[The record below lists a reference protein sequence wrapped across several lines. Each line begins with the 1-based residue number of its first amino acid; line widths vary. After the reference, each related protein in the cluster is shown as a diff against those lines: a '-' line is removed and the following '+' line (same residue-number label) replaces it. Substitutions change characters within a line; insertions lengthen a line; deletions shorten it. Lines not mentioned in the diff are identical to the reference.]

1 MTFEHEQV
9 RSCPR
14 GLAEAPRPRLPLQ
27 ERPNPPTLP
36 LRPPAPPKKLST
48 ESKKSAFLGPVKS
61 TPPKENSLPRFPCS
75 KDPVPDSWIDFT
87 ELWKAVSMAKKSDK
101 AESNQAASTKGT
113 EAYNNVLYLL
123 GIDINTVNP
132 RGDPRD
138 VIDLANF
145 QLPQTVQYPNLR
157 TDEELQALANRHK
170 NLTTGLNEATFAD
183 HIRRN
188 LFILDDIPERDSSER
203 SCVPCQILEFPSAF
217 TSYDRFNNDLYTFV
231 RGAKKERVPQP
242 HESDLRSR
250 SDLTFMAYMNA
261 VGVSSR
267 NYCVDFPGVHNQY
280 NAIAPFLSI
289 EFKVSNE
296 PAKMR
301 EAIHQI
307 AISSFVNLVERQRL
321 PRPPES
327 PYIKDEKIRH
337 YAYTICGNQV
347 TVWRTT
353 LQLEEKYRRSYTTYQ
368 VQKLQ
373 VLDLAI
379 KCHLEEFL
387 QWHQHIMTWGLV
399 VYVPEYL
406 LDLERVMGAPRR
418 DSLVAMVLSAKKVT
432 QPISFDGSS
441 NVDNEE
447 PDDEADP
454 ATEDQVTEYQT
465 TEDPAT
471 EHLAI
476 EGPGLRAAGL
486 LTINPLT
493 TAVEGLRQLNAAAI
507 SLSGMT
513 DRATVKAYLTQ
524 LIGDIRSFIKQL
536 DMEVEGRNAGVNVS
550 ASNLDN
556 HALPQSTATI
566 SPQRSTNG
574 RNKGKES
581 SSLAQRPRWR

>member
-1 MTFEHEQV
+1 
-9 RSCPR
+9 
-14 GLAEAPRPRLPLQ
+14 
-27 ERPNPPTLP
+27 
-36 LRPPAPPKKLST
+36 
-48 ESKKSAFLGPVKS
+48 
-61 TPPKENSLPRFPCS
+61 
-75 KDPVPDSWIDFT
+75 
-87 ELWKAVSMAKKSDK
+87 MAKESDK
-101 AESNQAASTKGT
+101 AESSQAASTKGT

-123 GIDINTVNP
+123 GIDINTVKP
-132 RGDPRD
+132 RGDPGD
-138 VIDLANF
+138 VIDLASF
-145 QLPQTVQYPNLR
+145 QLPQTVEYPNLR
-157 TDEELQALANRHK
+157 TDEELQALANQHK

-203 SCVPCQILEFPSAF
+203 SSVPCQILEFPSAF
-217 TSYDRFNNDLYTFV
+217 TSYDRFNKDLYTFV
-231 RGAKKERVPQP
+231 RGSKKERIPQP

-250 SDLTFMAYMNA
+250 PDLTFMAYMNA

-267 NYCVDFPGVHNQY
+267 NYCIDFPGVHNQY
-280 NAIAPFLSI
+280 NAIAPFLSV

-296 PAKMR
+296 PAKMK

-327 PYIKDEKIRH
+327 PYIKDENIRH
-337 YAYTICGNQV
+337 YAYTICGNHV

-353 LQLEEKYRRSYTTYQ
+353 LQMEEKYRRSYTTYQ

-379 KCHLEEFL
+379 KYHLEEFL
-387 QWHQHIMTWGLV
+387 QWHQHIMTWGLA

-406 LDLERVMGAPRR
+406 QDLERVMGAPRR
-418 DSLVAMVLSAKKVT
+418 ESLAAMILSAKKVT
-432 QPISFDGSS
+432 QPVSFDGIPK
-441 NVDNEE
+441 VDNDE

-471 EHLAI
+471 EYPAI
-476 EGPGLRAAGL
+476 EGPGPGTAGL
-486 LTINPLT
+486 STADPLT
-493 TAVEGLRQLNAAAI
+493 AAVEGVRQLNAAAM

-524 LIGDIRSFIKQL
+524 LMGDIGSLIKQL
-536 DMEVEGRNAGVNVS
+536 DIESECGNAGVNVS
-550 ASNLDN
+550 AGNPGN
-556 HALPQSTATI
+556 RALLQSTATT
-566 SPQRSTNG
+566 STQRSTNR
-574 RNKGKES
+574 RNKGKESS